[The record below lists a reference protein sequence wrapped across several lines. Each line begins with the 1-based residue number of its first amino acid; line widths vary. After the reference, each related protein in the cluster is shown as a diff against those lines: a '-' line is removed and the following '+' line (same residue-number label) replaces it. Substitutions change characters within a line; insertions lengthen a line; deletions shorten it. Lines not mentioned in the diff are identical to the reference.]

1 MQSSPNSALLT
12 FPLEEG
18 SEGFKPFI
26 MWWLNYIN
34 IVVKLSDDF
43 ADAEAQF
50 PTSFWDIDRD
60 QDCLFLSTPI
70 LQILNRTK
78 SKRLYFIGQDLT
90 GKIETNLRVASAL
103 QFDPVLVWN
112 SETLGEIT
120 ESDKQRLSCHCQI
133 AETSD
138 FLEGFERGWVDFR
151 TPPRG
156 METTG

>member
-12 FPLEEG
+12 FPLEKG

-34 IVVKLSDDF
+34 IVIKLSDDF
-43 ADAEAQF
+43 PDAEAQF
-50 PTSFWDIDRD
+50 PQAFWDIVGD
-60 QDCLFLSTPI
+60 QECLFLSTPL

-78 SKRLYFIGQDLT
+78 SKRLYFIGGDLT
-90 GKIETNLRVASAL
+90 GKLETNLRVASSL

-112 SETLGEIT
+112 SKTLGKIP
-120 ESDKQRLSCHCQI
+120 ESDERRLSRYCQI

-138 FLEGFERGWVDFR
+138 FLEGFERGWDKLQ

-156 METTG
+156 IKATG